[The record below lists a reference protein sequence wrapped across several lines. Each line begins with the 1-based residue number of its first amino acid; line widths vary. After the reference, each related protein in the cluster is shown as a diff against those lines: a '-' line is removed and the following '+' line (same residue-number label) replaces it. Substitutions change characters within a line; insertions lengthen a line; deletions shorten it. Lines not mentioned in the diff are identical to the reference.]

1 MEGLQDL
8 FANFDSQ
15 DSYTVLAIMFIALLF
30 GMLIGFLLRS
40 GAVRKLRKELKA
52 EKKKLSELQLENETL
67 LGKQAEYEKQLK
79 QSEYNLVSYTDR
91 IDELEKEKAKL
102 LKDVYQVNQQLEEV
116 QTTDREYSTVIAGL
130 KDEITQLKTENAQLS
145 KVVEK
150 EDEQVDNMAQM
161 QSLYNATRQQLA
173 TFESRLTH
181 LDEENATLKSELADL
196 KVLQTQAP
204 TQKEA
209 PKAAEPIL
217 SFVEEDGVTEPDPES
232 LTKVDKKVLNEKID
246 IEDHEK
252 DDLTLINGVGPFI
265 EKKLNDIGIYTYQQ
279 IADFD
284 GPKIEQVTRD
294 VAYFPGRIEKDDWVG
309 QAKKLLAMK
318 TNNPAALKKKATH
331 PTDPTNLKIV
341 EGIGPKI
348 EQLLKDGGINNWQ
361 DLAEATLERLQ
372 EILTAA
378 GERYRI
384 HDPNTWSN
392 QATLAAAA
400 KWAELEKYQDELKGG
415 RVVD

>member
-1 MEGLQDL
+1 MEGLQGL

-52 EKKKLSELQLENETL
+52 EQKKVSELQLENETL
-67 LGKQAEYEKQLK
+67 LSKQAEYEKQLK
-79 QSEYNLVSYTDR
+79 LSEYNLVSYTDK

-102 LKDVYQVNQQLEEV
+102 LKNIYQVNQQLEEV
-116 QTTDREYSTVIAGL
+116 QTSDRTYSATIASL
-130 KDEITQLKTENAQLS
+130 KDEIMQLKAENAKLS
-145 KVVEK
+145 KAVEQ
-150 EDEQVDNMAQM
+150 EDQQVDNMAQM

-173 TFESRLTH
+173 TFESRLSH
-181 LDEENATLKSELADL
+181 LDEENELLKTELANL
-196 KVLQTQAP
+196 KETQA
-204 TQKEA
+204 QA
-209 PKAAEPIL
+209 PATSETKKAAEPLL
-217 SFVEEDGVTEPDPES
+217 SFVDEKTAEPDPET
-232 LTKVDKKVLNEKID
+232 LTQTDKKVLGEKIIIKD
-246 IEDHEK
+246 LEK
-252 DDLTLINGVGPFI
+252 DDLTLINGIGPFI
-265 EKKLNDIGIYTYQQ
+265 EKKLNDIGIYTYDQ
-279 IADFD
+279 IAAFD

-294 VAYFPGRIEKDDWVG
+294 VAYFPGRIDKDDWVG
-309 QAKKLLAMK
+309 QAKNLAAMK
-318 TNNPAALKKKATH
+318 ANNPAGLKKKAKH

-348 EQLLKDGGINNWQ
+348 EQLLKKGGINNWQ

-372 EILTAA
+372 ELLDAA

-392 QATLAAAA
+392 QATLAAAG
-400 KWAELEKYQDELKGG
+400 KWKELDKYQDELKGG

>member
-15 DSYTVLAIMFIALLF
+15 DSYTILAIMFIALLF

-79 QSEYNLVSYTDR
+79 QSEYNLASYTDR

-116 QTTDREYSTVIAGL
+116 QTTDREYNTVIAGL
-130 KDEITQLKTENAQLS
+130 KDEITQLKAENTQLN

-173 TFESRLTH
+173 TFESRLSH
-181 LDEENATLKSELADL
+181 LDEENETLKAELADL

-204 TQKEA
+204 TQPEA

-217 SFVEEDGVTEPDPES
+217 SFVEEDTTVEPDPES
-232 LTKVDKKVLNEKID
+232 LTKVEKKVLNEKII

-265 EKKLNDIGIYTYQQ
+265 EKKLNDIGIYTYKQ
-279 IADFD
+279 IAEFD
-284 GPKIEQVTRD
+284 APKIEQVTRD

-318 TNNPAALKKKATH
+318 TNDPNALKKKATH

-392 QATLAAAA
+392 QATLAAAG
-400 KWAELEKYQDELKGG
+400 KWAELDKYQDELKGG
-415 RVVD
+415 RVVE

>member
-15 DSYTVLAIMFIALLF
+15 DSYTILAIMFIALLF

-79 QSEYNLVSYTDR
+79 QAEYNLASYTDR

-102 LKDVYQVNQQLEEV
+102 LKDVYHVNQQLEEI
-116 QTTDREYSTVIAGL
+116 QTTDREYNTIIAGL
-130 KDEITQLKTENAQLS
+130 KDEITQLKTENAQLN
-145 KVVEK
+145 KTVEE

-173 TFESRLTH
+173 TFESRLSH
-181 LDEENATLKSELADL
+181 LDEENENLKSELADL
-196 KVLQTQAP
+196 KALQAQAP
-204 TQKEA
+204 TKTEA
-209 PKAAEPIL
+209 PKSTEPIL
-217 SFVEEDGVTEPDPES
+217 SFVEESETAEPDPES
-232 LTKVDKKVLNEKID
+232 LGKSDKKVLNEKID

-252 DDLTLINGVGPFI
+252 DDLTLINGIGPFI

-318 TNNPAALKKKATH
+318 TNNPAALKKKASH
-331 PTDPTNLKIV
+331 PTDPKNLKIV

-372 EILTAA
+372 DILTAA

-392 QATLAAAA
+392 QATLAAAG

>member
-15 DSYTVLAIMFIALLF
+15 DSYTILAIMFIALLF

-79 QSEYNLVSYTDR
+79 QSEYNLASYTDR

-116 QTTDREYSTVIAGL
+116 QTTDREYNTIIAGL
-130 KDEITQLKTENAQLS
+130 KDEITQLKAENTQLNQ
-145 KVVEK
+145 VVEK

-173 TFESRLTH
+173 TFESRLSH
-181 LDEENATLKSELADL
+181 LDEENETLKAELADL

-204 TQKEA
+204 TQTEA
-209 PKAAEPIL
+209 TKTAEPIL
-217 SFVEEDGVTEPDPES
+217 SFVEEDGTAEPDPES
-232 LTKVDKKVLNEKID
+232 LTKVEKKVLNEKII
-246 IEDHEK
+246 IEDHDK

-265 EKKLNDIGIYTYQQ
+265 EKKLNDIGIYTYKQ
-279 IADFD
+279 IAEFD

-318 TNNPAALKKKATH
+318 TNNPSALKKKATLS
-331 PTDPTNLKIV
+331 TDPTNLKIV

-392 QATLAAAA
+392 QATLAAAG
-400 KWAELEKYQDELKGG
+400 KWAELDKYQDELKGG
-415 RVVD
+415 RVVE

>member
-40 GAVRKLRKELKA
+40 GTVRKLRKELTA
-52 EKKKLSELQLENETL
+52 EKKRVSELQLENETL
-67 LGKQAEYEKQLK
+67 LGKQAEYEKQIKL
-79 QSEYNLVSYTDR
+79 SEYNLKSYTDK
-91 IDELEKEKAKL
+91 IDELEKEKARL
-102 LKDVYQVNQQLEEV
+102 LKDVYQLNQQLEEI
-116 QTTDREYSTVIAGL
+116 QNSDRAYSTTIASL
-130 KDEITQLKTENAQLS
+130 KDEIMQLKAKNAALN
-145 KVVEK
+145 KAVEA
-150 EDEQVDNMAQM
+150 EDQQVDNMAQM

-173 TFESRLTH
+173 TFESRLSH
-181 LDEENATLKSELADL
+181 LDEENDLLKAELATLKE
-196 KVLQTQAP
+196 TQAKA
-204 TQKEA
+204 TTAEEA
-209 PKAAEPIL
+209 EKGAEPLL
-217 SFVEEDGVTEPDPES
+217 SFVDEKTVEPDPES
-232 LTKVDKKVLNEKID
+232 LTHSDKAVLGEKII

-252 DDLTLINGVGPFI
+252 DDLTLINGIGPFI
-265 EKKLNDIGIYTYQQ
+265 EKKLNDIGIYTYDQ
-279 IADFD
+279 IAAFD

-294 VAYFPGRIEKDDWVG
+294 VSYFPGRIEKDDWVG
-309 QAKKLLAMK
+309 QAQKLATMK
-318 TNNPAALKKKATH
+318 ANNPAGLKKKANH
-331 PTDPTNLKIV
+331 PTDPTDLKIV

-348 EQLLKDGGINNWQ
+348 EQLLKDGGIKNWQ

-372 EILTAA
+372 EILAAA

-392 QATLAAAA
+392 QATLAAAG
-400 KWAELEKYQDELKGG
+400 KWAELNKYQDELKGG

>member
-15 DSYTVLAIMFIALLF
+15 DSYTILAIMFIALLF

-102 LKDVYQVNQQLEEV
+102 LKDVYQVNQQLEEI
-116 QTTDREYSTVIAGL
+116 QTTDREYNTIIAGL
-130 KDEITQLKTENAQLS
+130 KDEITKLKAENTELS
-145 KVVEK
+145 KVVDK

-173 TFESRLTH
+173 TFESRLSH
-181 LDEENATLKSELADL
+181 LDEENETLKAELADL
-196 KVLQTQAP
+196 KVLQSQAP
-204 TQKEA
+204 SQGDT
-209 PKAAEPIL
+209 PKANEPIL
-217 SFVEEDGVTEPDPES
+217 SFVEEDGTTEPDPES
-232 LTKVDKKVLNEKID
+232 LTKVEKKVLNEKID

-392 QATLAAAA
+392 QATLAAAS

>member
-15 DSYTVLAIMFIALLF
+15 DSYTILAIMFIALLF

-79 QSEYNLVSYTDR
+79 QAEYNLASYTDR

-102 LKDVYQVNQQLEEV
+102 LKDVYHVNQQLEEI
-116 QTTDREYSTVIAGL
+116 QTTDREYNTIIAGL
-130 KDEITQLKTENAQLS
+130 KDEISQLKAENSQLN
-145 KVVEK
+145 KVVED

-173 TFESRLTH
+173 TFESRLSH
-181 LDEENATLKSELADL
+181 LDEENETLKAELAEL
-196 KVLQTQAP
+196 KVLQTNAP
-204 TQKEA
+204 AQTDT
-209 PKAAEPIL
+209 PKSAEPIL
-217 SFVEEDGVTEPDPES
+217 SFVEEGETTEPDPES
-232 LTKVDKKVLNEKID
+232 IAKADKKVLNEKII

-252 DDLTLINGVGPFI
+252 DDLTLINGIGPFI

-318 TNNPAALKKKATH
+318 TNNPAALKKKASH
-331 PTDPTNLKIV
+331 PTDPKNLKIV

-392 QATLAAAA
+392 QATLAAAG

-415 RVVD
+415 RVVE

>member
-8 FANFDSQ
+8 FNNFDSQ
-15 DSYTVLAIMFIALLF
+15 DSYTILAIMFIALLF

-79 QSEYNLVSYTDR
+79 QAEYNLVSYTDR

-102 LKDVYQVNQQLEEV
+102 LKDVYQVNQQLEEI
-116 QTTDREYSTVIAGL
+116 QTTDKEYHVEIAGL
-130 KDEITQLKTENAQLS
+130 KDEITLLKTENANLS

-173 TFESRLTH
+173 TFESRLSH
-181 LDEENATLKSELADL
+181 LDEENENLKAELADL
-196 KVLQTQAP
+196 KTLQTQAS
-204 TQKEA
+204 TQDET
-209 PKAAEPIL
+209 PKAVEPIL
-217 SFVEEDGVTEPDPES
+217 SFVEEDETTEPDPES
-232 LTKVDKKVLNEKID
+232 LTKVEKRVLKEKIV

-279 IADFD
+279 IAEFD

-318 TNNPAALKKKATH
+318 ANNPAALKKKASH

-392 QATLAAAA
+392 QATLAAAG

-415 RVVD
+415 RVVE

>member
-1 MEGLQDL
+1 MEGIQDL

-40 GAVRKLRKELKA
+40 GTVRKLRKELKA
-52 EKKKLSELQLENETL
+52 EKKRVSELQLENETL
-67 LGKQAEYEKQLK
+67 LGKQAEYEKQIK
-79 QSEYNLVSYTDR
+79 QSEYNLASYTDK
-91 IDELEKEKAKL
+91 INELEKEKAKL
-102 LKDVYQVNQQLEEV
+102 LKDVYQVNQQLEEI
-116 QTTDREYSTVIAGL
+116 QTSDRTYTTTIASL
-130 KDEITQLKTENAQLS
+130 KDEIMQLKAKNAELS
-145 KVVEK
+145 KAVEE
-150 EDEQVDNMAQM
+150 EDQQVDNMAQM

-173 TFESRLTH
+173 TFESRLSH
-181 LDEENATLKSELADL
+181 LDEENELLKSELAGL
-196 KVLQTQAP
+196 KETQAQATP
-204 TQKEA
+204 SEGTD
-209 PKAAEPIL
+209 KAAEPLL
-217 SFVEEDGVTEPDPES
+217 SFVDEKTAEPDPES
-232 LTKVDKKVLNEKID
+232 LTKTDKAVLGEKII

-252 DDLTLINGVGPFI
+252 DDLTLINGIGPFI
-265 EKKLNDIGIYTYQQ
+265 EKKLNDIGIYTYDQ
-279 IADFD
+279 IAAFD

-309 QAKKLLAMK
+309 QAKKLATMK
-318 TNNPAALKKKATH
+318 ANNPAGLKKKANH
-331 PTDPTNLKIV
+331 PTDATDLKIV

-392 QATLAAAA
+392 QATLAAAG
-400 KWAELEKYQDELKGG
+400 KWAELDKYQDELKGG

>member
-1 MEGLQDL
+1 M
-8 FANFDSQ
+8 S
-15 DSYTVLAIMFIALLF
+15 
-30 GMLIGFLLRS
+30 
-40 GAVRKLRKELKA
+40 
-52 EKKKLSELQLENETL
+52 
-67 LGKQAEYEKQLK
+67 
-79 QSEYNLVSYTDR
+79 
-91 IDELEKEKAKL
+91 
-102 LKDVYQVNQQLEEV
+102 
-116 QTTDREYSTVIAGL
+116 
-130 KDEITQLKTENAQLS
+130 
-145 KVVEK
+145 
-150 EDEQVDNMAQM
+150 
-161 QSLYNATRQQLA
+161 
-173 TFESRLTH
+173 H
-181 LDEENATLKSELADL
+181 LDEENETLKAELAEL
-196 KVLQTQAP
+196 KVLQAQAP
-204 TQKEA
+204 TQADA
-209 PKAAEPIL
+209 PKSADPIL
-217 SFVEEDGVTEPDPES
+217 SFVEEGETSEPDPES
-232 LTKVDKKVLNEKID
+232 LAKADKKVLNEKII

-252 DDLTLINGVGPFI
+252 DDLTLINGIGPFI

-318 TNNPAALKKKATH
+318 TNNPAALKKKASH
-331 PTDPTNLKIV
+331 PTDPKNLKIV

-348 EQLLKDGGINNWQ
+348 EQLLKDGGIDNWQ

-392 QATLAAAA
+392 QATLAAAG

>member
-15 DSYTVLAIMFIALLF
+15 DSYTILAIMFIALLF

-79 QSEYNLVSYTDR
+79 QSEYNLASYTDR

-116 QTTDREYSTVIAGL
+116 QTTDREYNTIIAGL
-130 KDEITQLKTENAQLS
+130 KDEITQLKAENTQLNQ
-145 KVVEK
+145 VVEK

-173 TFESRLTH
+173 TFESRLSH
-181 LDEENATLKSELADL
+181 LDEENETLKAELADL

-204 TQKEA
+204 TQTEA
-209 PKAAEPIL
+209 TKTAEPIL
-217 SFVEEDGVTEPDPES
+217 SFVEDDGTAEPDPES
-232 LTKVDKKVLNEKID
+232 LTKVEKKVLNEKII
-246 IEDHEK
+246 IEDHDK

-265 EKKLNDIGIYTYQQ
+265 EKKLNDIGIYTYKQ
-279 IADFD
+279 IAEFD

-318 TNNPAALKKKATH
+318 TNNPSALKKKATLS
-331 PTDPTNLKIV
+331 TDPTNLKIV

-392 QATLAAAA
+392 QATLAAAG
-400 KWAELEKYQDELKGG
+400 KWAELDKYQDELKGG
-415 RVVD
+415 RVVE

>member
-15 DSYTVLAIMFIALLF
+15 DSYTILAIMFIALLF

-67 LGKQAEYEKQLK
+67 LAKQAEYEKQLK

-102 LKDVYQVNQQLEEV
+102 LKDVYQVNQQLEEI
-116 QTTDREYSTVIAGL
+116 QTTDREYSTTIAGL
-130 KDEITQLKTENAQLS
+130 KDDIMKLRAENVELS
-145 KVVEK
+145 KTVEK

-173 TFESRLTH
+173 TFESRLSH
-181 LDEENATLKSELADL
+181 LDEENDLLKAELANL
-196 KVLQTQAP
+196 KEAQAQAP
-204 TQKEA
+204 ATEVKKEA
-209 PKAAEPIL
+209 EPLL
-217 SFVEEDGVTEPDPES
+217 SFVDEKETEPDPES
-232 LTKVDKKVLNEKID
+232 LSKVEKKVLSEKII

-252 DDLTLINGVGPFI
+252 DDLTLINGIGPFI
-265 EKKLNDIGIYTYQQ
+265 EKKLNDIGIYTYKQ
-279 IADFD
+279 IAAFD

-309 QAKKLLAMK
+309 QAQKLAAM
-318 TNNPAALKKKATH
+318 NPSALKKKATH

-341 EGIGPKI
+341 EGVGPKI

-392 QATLAAAA
+392 QATLAAAG
-400 KWAELEKYQDELKGG
+400 KWAELDKYQDELKGG

>member
-15 DSYTVLAIMFIALLF
+15 DSYTILAIMFIALLF

-40 GAVRKLRKELKA
+40 GAVRKLRKELQA
-52 EKKKLSELQLENETL
+52 EKKKLSELQLENEAL
-67 LGKQAEYEKQLK
+67 LSKQAEYEKQLK
-79 QSEYNLVSYTDR
+79 QAEYNLASYTDR

-102 LKDVYQVNQQLEEV
+102 LKDVYHVNQQLEEI
-116 QTTDREYSTVIAGL
+116 QTTDREYNTIIAGL
-130 KDEITQLKTENAQLS
+130 KDEITQLKAENVHLN
-145 KVVEK
+145 KTVEA

-173 TFESRLTH
+173 TFESRLSH
-181 LDEENATLKSELADL
+181 LDEENDNLKAELAEL
-196 KVLQTQAP
+196 KVLQAQAP
-204 TQKEA
+204 EQTDQ
-209 PKAAEPIL
+209 PKTAEPIL
-217 SFVEEDGVTEPDPES
+217 SFVEEAETTEPDPES
-232 LTKVDKKVLNEKID
+232 LATADKKVLNEKII

-252 DDLTLINGVGPFI
+252 DDLTLINGIGPFI

-309 QAKKLLAMK
+309 QARKLLAMK
-318 TNNPAALKKKATH
+318 TNNPAALKKKTTH
-331 PTDPTNLKIV
+331 PTDPNNLKIV

-392 QATLAAAA
+392 QATLAAAG